1 MAAPKAPT
9 DAESKKDPLYDLR
22 PPNSD
27 EITFLTY
34 IQENV
39 GKDRLLILHD
49 ILLQDEDLTDKI
61 GWDLVATLLPLLPE
75 SEECLMTVARLG
87 NPKETVLKVS
97 IALRELAFPDDDDE
111 EAEEEGEEEDE
122 EAKDEVPLPVTQFG
136 VLLRML
142 PLLHCRITGNFP
154 SRFLSVTLQAVLA
167 AFSNAPSCYDEL
179 TSNIATFI
187 KTMTGTRRPHLPPRR
202 SSTVHLTSGP
212 TDDLARAPSPLPT
225 SPETAEEGIMHRLMQ
240 SFLTHVL
247 DDYMQRAPPVDGVS
261 GLAWCSRYMEKVRH
275 PLLVPEPVSM
285 TDRFSHSDALETRLT
300 TVGILVAL
308 AQDLSIGSVEIL
320 EDLEDD
326 RPEVWGDRGEEH
338 EAPMR
343 ASDIPLSRMGS
354 LYLLT
359 ARRAMEVVLDGPA
372 ATPAIP
378 IFPTHSSV
386 LQNVLSFEVEKPDSM
401 IDALLFH
408 GLVALETNS
417 IGTAAMDVYR
427 NYLNQVF
434 LLAATGSPP
443 LAQFAHHLGT
453 EVLYRHPNEIFRFL
467 YIQDTLDHCPM
478 PSVKAFAVQ
487 WTKRELLLAND
498 KPPAAEDEP
507 EDLFAKSLPL
517 FALSSCFFPDL
528 SNAYSDVGGDGE
540 GTFEAIRANY
550 GFYTASANFLYFL
563 VLRRSLHHPLELRAV
578 LEDSDCAKNFVEPL
592 LRAVIAFKAEL
603 DQSEQDGMP
612 LSVLEMVLKDVVRQL
627 KGLGWCSMN

>member
-1 MAAPKAPT
+1 
-9 DAESKKDPLYDLR
+9 
-22 PPNSD
+22 
-27 EITFLTY
+27 
-34 IQENV
+34 
-39 GKDRLLILHD
+39 
-49 ILLQDEDLTDKI
+49 
-61 GWDLVATLLPLLPE
+61 
-75 SEECLMTVARLG
+75 
-87 NPKETVLKVS
+87 
-97 IALRELAFPDDDDE
+97 
-111 EAEEEGEEEDE
+111 
-122 EAKDEVPLPVTQFG
+122 
-136 VLLRML
+136 
-142 PLLHCRITGNFP
+142 
-154 SRFLSVTLQAVLA
+154 
-167 AFSNAPSCYDEL
+167 
-179 TSNIATFI
+179 
-187 KTMTGTRRPHLPPRR
+187 
-202 SSTVHLTSGP
+202 
-212 TDDLARAPSPLPT
+212 
-225 SPETAEEGIMHRLMQ
+225 
-240 SFLTHVL
+240 
-247 DDYMQRAPPVDGVS
+247 
-261 GLAWCSRYMEKVRH
+261 
-275 PLLVPEPVSM
+275 
-285 TDRFSHSDALETRLT
+285 
-300 TVGILVAL
+300 
-308 AQDLSIGSVEIL
+308 
-320 EDLEDD
+320 
-326 RPEVWGDRGEEH
+326 
-338 EAPMR
+338 
-343 ASDIPLSRMGS
+343 
-354 LYLLT
+354 
-359 ARRAMEVVLDGPA
+359 
-372 ATPAIP
+372 
-378 IFPTHSSV
+378 
-386 LQNVLSFEVEKPDSM
+386 
-401 IDALLFH
+401 
-408 GLVALETNS
+408 
-417 IGTAAMDVYR
+417 VYR